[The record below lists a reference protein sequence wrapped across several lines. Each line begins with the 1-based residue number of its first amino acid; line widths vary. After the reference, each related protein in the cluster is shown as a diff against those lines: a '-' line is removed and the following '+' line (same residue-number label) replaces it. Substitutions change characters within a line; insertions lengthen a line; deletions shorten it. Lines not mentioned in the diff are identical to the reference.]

1 MVKVG
6 ENWLSVIVDQAEV
19 IPFCQ
24 SLDLSEYE
32 TDSSL
37 LSSISYSI
45 VSETDEKALLTRVLT
60 LISSFCSLCKE
71 QGSVGRIVL
80 NLSDI
85 LADDVYV
92 TPLVKN
98 RLAYRLHCFLVSKSF
113 FTIQT
118 QLQ

>member
-45 VSETDEKALLTRVLT
+45 VSETDRT
-60 LISSFCSLCKE
+60 
-71 QGSVGRIVL
+71 VG
-80 NLSDI
+80 
-85 LADDVYV
+85 A
-92 TPLVKN
+92 
-98 RLAYRLHCFLVSKSF
+98 
-113 FTIQT
+113 
-118 QLQ
+118 